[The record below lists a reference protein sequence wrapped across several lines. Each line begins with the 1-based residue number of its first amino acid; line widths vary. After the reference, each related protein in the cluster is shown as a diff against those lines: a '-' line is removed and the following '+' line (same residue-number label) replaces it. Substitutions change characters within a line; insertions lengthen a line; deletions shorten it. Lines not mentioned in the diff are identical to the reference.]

1 MMSSA
6 SLPIC
11 VRLNNGTQMPRLG
24 LGTWRLDGR
33 AGETAVERALDIGY
47 RSIDTAAQ
55 YGNEESVGRAVR
67 SSGVPREDLFV
78 TTKLGNGDHRFAD
91 ALRAFDASLQRL
103 RMDYVDL
110 YLIHWPLPARGRAS
124 ETWRALEDIHATGR
138 ARAIGVS
145 NFTMVHLD
153 RLLTSA
159 QIVPAIN
166 QVELHPGFQQG
177 GMRSFATGRGIV
189 VEAWRP
195 LGERDTL
202 FQTPAVQELTR
213 KHSRTPAQIV
223 LRWHLQLGHVV
234 IPKTV
239 HPERMRSNMDVFD
252 FRLDDDDLKILG
264 AFDTGLRLGEDP
276 DVVNE

>member
-1 MMSSA
+1 MTSGA
-6 SLPIC
+6 SLPSC
-11 VRLNNGTQMPRLG
+11 VPLNNGTQMPRIG

-33 AGETAVERALDIGY
+33 AGEKAVEQALDIGY

-55 YGNEESVGRAVR
+55 YGNEEAVGRAAR
-67 SSGVPREDLFV
+67 RSGVPREDLFV
-78 TTKLGNGDHRFAD
+78 TTKLGNGEHRFAD

-103 RMDYVDL
+103 QMDYVDL
-110 YLIHWPLPARGRAS
+110 YLIHWPLPAQGRTS
-124 ETWRALEDIHATGR
+124 EAWHALEDIHGTGR

-145 NFTMVHLD
+145 NFTIDLLD

-177 GMRSFATGRGIV
+177 GMRSFAAARGIV

-195 LGERDTL
+195 LGERDRL
-202 FQTPAVQELTR
+202 FQTPAVQELAR

-223 LRWHLQLGHVV
+223 LRWHLQLGHLV

-239 HPERMRSNMDVFD
+239 HPERMRSNLDVFD
-252 FRLDDDDLKILG
+252 FRLDDNDLKILG
-264 AFDTGLRLGEDP
+264 AFESGRRLGEDP